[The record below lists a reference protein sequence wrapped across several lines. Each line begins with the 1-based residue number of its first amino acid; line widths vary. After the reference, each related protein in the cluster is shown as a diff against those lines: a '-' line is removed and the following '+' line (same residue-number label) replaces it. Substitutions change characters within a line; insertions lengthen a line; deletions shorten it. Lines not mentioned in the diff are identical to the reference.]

1 MKNGFTLIELVVV
14 ISLIAILSVAGFA
27 SARGAQRREIQNASA
42 LMQADM
48 RQAQRLAVIEGRRY
62 RVRFDQASH
71 RYFVYPVGEFV
82 YEPIYLP
89 SGVTIHHMNLPIGQI
104 EYLPRGTLG
113 GHAAHG
119 FTIVLRSS
127 RYEQR
132 LTITPSSGR
141 VAYGEITP
149 LRLR

>member
-14 ISLIAILSVAGFA
+14 LGLIAILSVGGLV
-27 SARGAQRREIQNASA
+27 SARGMQRREIQNASTA
-42 LMQADM
+42 IQADM

-62 RVRFDQASH
+62 RIRFDQVNH

-89 SGVTIHHMNLPIGQI
+89 ADVFIHNMNLPIGQI

-119 FTIVLRSS
+119 FTLVLRNQ

-132 LTITPSSGR
+132 LTIIPSSGR
-141 VAYGEITP
+141 VAYEEVTP

>member
-1 MKNGFTLIELVVV
+1 MKNGFTLIELVIV
-14 ISLIAILSVAGFA
+14 IALIVILSLAGFA
-27 SARGAQRREIQNASA
+27 SARGAQRREIQNAA
-42 LMQADM
+42 TMIQADM

-62 RVRFDQASH
+62 RVRFDQINN
-71 RYFVYPVGEFV
+71 RYFVYPVRGFT

-89 SGVTIHHMNLPIGQI
+89 GNVSIHHMNLPISQI

-119 FTIVLRSS
+119 FTIVLRNRS
-127 RYEQR
+127 YEQS
-132 LTITPSSGR
+132 LTITPSTGR
-141 VAYGEITP
+141 VAYGEVRP

>member
-1 MKNGFTLIELVVV
+1 MKTGFTLIELVIV
-14 ISLIAILSVAGFA
+14 ISLIAILSVAGLA
-27 SARGAQRREIQNASA
+27 SARGTQRREIQNAST
-42 LMQADM
+42 MIQADM
-48 RQAQRLAVIEGRRY
+48 RQAQRLAVIEGRRH
-62 RVRFDQASH
+62 RVRFDQVNH
-71 RYFVYPVGEFV
+71 RYFVYPVGGFV
-82 YEPIYLP
+82 YEPIHLP
-89 SGVTIHHMNLPIGQI
+89 AGVTIHSMNLPIGQI

-119 FTIVLRSS
+119 FTIVLRNRS
-127 RYEQR
+127 YEQR

>member
-14 ISLIAILSVAGFA
+14 ISLIAILSLVGFA
-27 SARGAQRREIQNASA
+27 SARGAQRREMQNAA
-42 LMQADM
+42 TMIQADM

-62 RVRFDQASH
+62 RVRFDQINR
-71 RYFVYPVGEFV
+71 RYFVYPVGEFM

-89 SGVTIHHMNLPIGQI
+89 SGVAIHHMNLPIGQI

-119 FTIVLRSS
+119 FTIVLRNRS
-127 RYEQR
+127 YEQR

-141 VAYGEITP
+141 VAYGAITP